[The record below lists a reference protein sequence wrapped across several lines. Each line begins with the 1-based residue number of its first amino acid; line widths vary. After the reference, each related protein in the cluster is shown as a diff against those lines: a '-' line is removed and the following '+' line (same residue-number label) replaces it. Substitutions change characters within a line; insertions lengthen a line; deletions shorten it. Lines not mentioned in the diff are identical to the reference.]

1 MSQVRK
7 IVTPE
12 APEPPGASW
21 SNCLQI
27 GRELV
32 FSGVTARGPDG
43 TAIGG
48 DSLQAQTTAC
58 FERIFRQ
65 IEAAGGHK
73 GNIYGLVIY
82 VTDIAR
88 KDEVNAARKA
98 AFEGVYPAS
107 TLFEVSGLVFPD
119 LLVEVDVKANLD
131 VNLN

>member
-1 MSQVRK
+1 MINARK
-7 IVTPE
+7 ILTPE
-12 APEPPGASW
+12 VPEPPGATW

-43 TAIGG
+43 APMGG
-48 DSLQAQTTAC
+48 DSVEGQTTAC
-58 FERIFRQ
+58 FDRIFRQ
-65 IEAAGGHK
+65 LEAAGGHK
-73 GNIYGLVIY
+73 GNIYGLIIY

-98 AFEGVYPAS
+98 AFDGVYPTS
-107 TLFEVSGLVFPD
+107 TLLEVSGLVFPD